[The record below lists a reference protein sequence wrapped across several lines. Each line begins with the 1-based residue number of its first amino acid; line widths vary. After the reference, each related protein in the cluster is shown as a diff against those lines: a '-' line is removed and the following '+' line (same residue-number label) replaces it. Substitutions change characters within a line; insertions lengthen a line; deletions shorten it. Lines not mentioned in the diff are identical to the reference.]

1 MKKIDI
7 QTLYWLHKE
16 SCALLCLKVTVDIT
30 KACLE
35 SEGHTE
41 RGREHHSDT
50 QKLKQA
56 LPSKK
61 T

>member
-7 QTLYWLHKE
+7 ETLYWLHKE
-16 SCALLCLKVTVDIT
+16 SCVLLCLKVTVDLT

-50 QKLKQA
+50 QKLK
-56 LPSKK
+56 
-61 T
+61 